1 MSSHPPIRIERHI
14 FLLAAVWTL
23 LFAASFAWQAL
34 RDKENMLTLAR
45 NQAKNVYEK
54 DVLYRRWAAQHG
66 GVYAPVT
73 EKTQPNPYLSNIEER
88 DITTPSG
95 RKLTLINP
103 AYMTRQVFEL
113 AAEHYNIQGHLTSLN
128 PLRPQNA
135 PDKWEAEA
143 LRSFEEGRS
152 EASSLETIS
161 GKQYFR
167 LMYPMLI
174 EEPCLKCH
182 AAQGYLLGQIRG
194 GISVSVPMA
203 SYDVLFKKRLAALA
217 EVHGLFW
224 SLGVAGLLIGGVRVR
239 NKMGERDQALG
250 ALAESEARFKILF
263 QQAPLSYQSLNA
275 EAAVIDVNETWESL
289 TGYSRTEAKGKP
301 FHGYLAEKDRQAFLH
316 DFEKL
321 KTEGRINGAEYILN
335 LRDGAHRTIALS
347 AKTSTGKDGRF
358 QQAHCIFHDITEQ
371 KLVEE
376 EKRRMEQ
383 QLRTSQKMEAVGTLA
398 GGVAHD
404 FNNILMVIMG
414 FTELSLQTMSLDD
427 RNRENLNRIAA
438 AAERAR
444 DIVLQILAF
453 SPMKVNESFSLN
465 MGLLVRETM
474 KLVRASTPSTI
485 EIVEEID
492 PVAGDIMADPSQLKQ
507 VLLNLTTNAAQAMRE
522 TGGSIFVKV
531 ERITLNSAEAERSL
545 HLAEGDY
552 VKLSIRDT
560 GPGMDKKILAR
571 AFEPY
576 FTTKDVGEGSGLG
589 LAVVHGIVNG
599 HGGAVEVDC
608 RPEGGCEFLVYFP
621 KLPSGKAFS
630 GDFVGDF
637 GPVKGT
643 ERILFVDDEP
653 LLRQF
658 GEKTL
663 SDMGYNVTSAASG
676 KEALEKFKKSPEQF
690 DVVITDQTMFG
701 MTGAELAGELLALKP
716 DLPVVV
722 CTGHSEILNEDKAR
736 EIGAKEFLMKPL
748 SGKRLAQAIRRVL
761 G

>member
-1 MSSHPPIRIERHI
+1 
-14 FLLAAVWTL
+14 L

-34 RDKENMLTLAR
+34 RDKENTLTLAR

-54 DVLYRRWAAQHG
+54 DILYRRWAAQHG

-88 DITTPSG
+88 DVTTPSG

-135 PDKWEAEA
+135 PDKWEAAA
-143 LRSFEEGRS
+143 LRSFEES
-152 EASSLETIS
+152 SPESSPEASSLETIS
-161 GKQYFR
+161 GKPYFR
-167 LMYPMLI
+167 LMYPMFV

-182 AAQGYLLGQIRG
+182 AVQGYLLGQIRG

-203 SYDVLFKKRLAALA
+203 PYDALFKKRLAALA
-217 EVHGLFW
+217 VVHGLFW
-224 SLGVAGLLIGGVRVR
+224 SLGVAGLLLGGVRVR
-239 NKMGERDQALG
+239 NKMRERDQALG

-275 EAAVIDVNETWESL
+275 EAKVIDVNETWESL
-289 TGYSRTEAKGKP
+289 TGYSRADAKGKP
-301 FHGYLAEKDRQAFLH
+301 FHGYLAEKDRQAFLQ

-321 KTEGRINGAEYILN
+321 KTEGRIKGPEYVLN
-335 LRDGAHRTIALS
+335 LSDGSKRTIALS

-371 KLVEE
+371 KRVEE

-383 QLRTSQKMEAVGTLA
+383 QLRASQKMEAVGTLA

-404 FNNILMVIMG
+404 FNNILMAIMG
-414 FTELSLQTMSLDD
+414 FTELSLQTMSPDD
-427 RNRENLNRIAA
+427 CNRENLNKIAA

-453 SPMKVNESFSLN
+453 SRMRIHKSFSLN

-485 EIVEEID
+485 EIIEEID
-492 PVAGDIMADPSQLKQ
+492 PVAGDIMADPGQLKQ
-507 VLLNLTTNAAQAMRE
+507 ALLNLTTNAAQAMRE

-531 ERITLNSAEAERSL
+531 ERITLSSAEAERSL
-545 HLAEGDY
+545 RLEEGDY

-560 GPGMDKKILAR
+560 GPGMDKEILAR

-599 HGGAVEVDC
+599 HGGAVEVESC
-608 RPEGGCEFLVYFP
+608 PEGGCEFLVYFP
-621 KLPSGKAFS
+621 KLASGEIF
-630 GDFVGDF
+630 DGDF

-643 ERILFVDDEP
+643 ERVLFVDDEP

-658 GEKTL
+658 AEKTL
-663 SDMGYNVTSAASG
+663 SDMGYAVTSSASG
-676 KEALEKFKKSPEQF
+676 KEALEKFKKSSEQF
-690 DVVITDQTMFG
+690 DIVITDQTMFG
-701 MTGAELAGELLALKP
+701 MTGAELVGELLALKP
-716 DLPVVV
+716 GLPVVI
-722 CTGHSEILNEDKAR
+722 CTGHSEILNEEQAR